1 MQPSKL
7 LPSITLFLSASTLI
21 CCALPALFVA
31 LGAGATF
38 VSLLGIFP
46 QLVWFSEHK
55 IFIFAIAGVCI
66 ALNLTIQT
74 FGPKQCPT
82 DPILAAQCTRARAI
96 SRSILYLSTALYFT
110 GGFFAFVAPWFK
122 NTYL

>member
-21 CCALPALFVA
+21 CCALPALFVV

-38 VSLLGIFP
+38 VSILGAFP

-55 IFIFAIAGVCI
+55 LPIFALAGACI
-66 ALNLTIQT
+66 AANLAIQA
-74 FGPKQCPT
+74 FSSKQCPT
-82 DPILAAQCTRARAI
+82 DPILAARCTSARRT
-96 SRSILYLSTALYFT
+96 SQVLLYLSAALYLI
-110 GGFFAFVAPWFK
+110 GGFFAFLAPWIWQ
-122 NTYL
+122 